1 MGFSKSAPWAR
12 QNNLG
17 ADTLITTDRDAF
29 RASRN
34 RFDYL
39 LDTVPVAHSLDG
51 FLQLIKRNGTLII
64 VGAIEPVGKLHTGSL
79 IGGRK
84 RVVGSAIGGIAETQE
99 MLYFCAKHNI
109 VSDVEITDI
118 QDINTAW
125 ERVVASDVRYRFVID
140 MKSLEL

>member
-1 MGFSKSAPWAR
+1 
-12 QNNLG
+12 
-17 ADTLITTDRDAF
+17 
-29 RASRN
+29 
-34 RFDYL
+34 
-39 LDTVPVAHSLDG
+39 
-51 FLQLIKRNGTLII
+51 
-64 VGAIEPVGKLHTGSL
+64 
-79 IGGRK
+79 
-84 RVVGSAIGGIAETQE
+84 